1 MQTNRGGPSWTQYI
15 YTSRDRERGEKS
27 TEQVRS
33 TRRHLRSRITQDGFT
48 FEGEKYEL
56 KRNKVGKSQ
65 SHHHHPS
72 LGP

>member
-1 MQTNRGGPSWTQYI
+1 MSEYADESWGPKLNSVYI
-15 YTSRDRERGEKS
+15 CSSRDREHEEET

-65 SHHHHPS
+65 SHHHHP
-72 LGP
+72 